1 MNIERVSCG
10 YAKRGK
16 DGQAGE
22 YGTRWKGSLSL
33 FTVFRNLRPTN
44 ARNLLPRIEPPAP
57 RHIMALFH
65 LAVSGPM
72 SVSELATHLGV
83 TLTTAS
89 LSVTQMAAAGLVIR
103 EEDPTD
109 HRRTIVSISP
119 NIEPTISF
127 DDKSD
132 QVSVSMLMFTK
143 WGGFYRRT
151 YTFKEGFPHKILNKQ
166 DQFLIEYDCGV
177 KF

>member
-1 MNIERVSCG
+1 MQN
-10 YAKRGK
+10 
-16 DGQAGE
+16 GE
-22 YGTRWKGSLSL
+22 KMDKLENTELAEKVLLSL

-119 NIEPTISF
+119 NIEPTINEILTSKVQTLGKGLAALGAKRSAAF
-127 DDKSD
+127 LRDLQTLLNAIESENELDGPS
-132 QVSVSMLMFTK
+132 S
-143 WGGFYRRT
+143 RT
-151 YTFKEGFPHKILNKQ
+151 QL
-166 DQFLIEYDCGV
+166 D
-177 KF
+177 

>member
-1 MNIERVSCG
+1 MP
-10 YAKRGK
+10 
-16 DGQAGE
+16 DGENMGNLENTELAE
-22 YGTRWKGSLSL
+22 KVLLSL

-65 LAVSGPM
+65 LAASGPM

-119 NIEPTISF
+119 KIEPTINEI
-127 DDKSD
+127 
-132 QVSVSMLMFTK
+132 FTSK
-143 WGGFYRRT
+143 VQTLEKGLAALGAKRSAAFLRDLQT
-151 YTFKEGFPHKILNKQ
+151 LLNA
-166 DQFLIEYDCGV
+166 IETENELDGPSLRAQPN
-177 KF
+177 